1 MTGTSDIEH
10 DFVWCLGRH
19 SQKPR
24 LFAGP
29 RAHACSGCATLLC
42 LGPLLLSGCICTPL
56 LSLLRSLHHCSLS
69 DPLNWSPLYSVM
81 SPISL
86 HDVKLKAA
94 MLCVLFRSW
103 LCITTFPAPYSVC
116 RLTAR
121 SQSLVGLP
129 RHHPWRF
136 HFSVLR
142 KSLPSRSFSNRPPP
156 LPPPLSP
163 LCADAHF

>member
-1 MTGTSDIEH
+1 MISSGASGGTHKSPG
-10 DFVWCLGRH
+10 CLLGRERMPARGVLP
-19 SQKPR
+19 SSVLDLSYSPDV
-24 LFAGP
+24 
-29 RAHACSGCATLLC
+29 SVLLC
-42 LGPLLLSGCICTPL
+42 FLCWDHSITAPC
-56 LSLLRSLHHCSLS
+56 LH
-69 DPLNWSPLYSVM
+69 PLNWSPLYSVM

-86 HDVKLKAA
+86 HDVKLKATVPR
-94 MLCVLFRSW
+94 VLFRSW

-142 KSLPSRSFSNRPPP
+142 KSAIKILLQPSTSTPTPTFTSMCRCP
-156 LPPPLSP
+156 LLEKS
-163 LCADAHF
+163 